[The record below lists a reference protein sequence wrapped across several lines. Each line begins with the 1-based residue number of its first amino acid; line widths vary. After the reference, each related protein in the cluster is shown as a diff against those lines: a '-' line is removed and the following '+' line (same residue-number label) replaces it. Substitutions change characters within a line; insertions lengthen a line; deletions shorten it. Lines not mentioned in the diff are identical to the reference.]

1 MDERPF
7 QVPMVLRGQVFDEPE
22 VEYGGRRGGVRFST
36 TDARKHLAELTLGAP
51 SRMADLYDL
60 SVDDIVDYLVRL
72 GQRLPMSQNEYMQEA
87 FRLSNHTSG
96 LSEPILRHAYEFM
109 PVSLFSPDEVRNMIR
124 RSVGIEYLEGWVP
137 QPPGRFPGL
146 EGRMRAFGARTV
158 HVIAGN
164 TPIVAYLTVIR
175 NAFTRSDAL
184 IKAPSND
191 PLTAVGIARTMVDME
206 PEHPLTKHLAVAYW
220 RGGDDEVESEIYDPR
235 RIEKIVAWGGFDS
248 VQHVA
253 KYLQPGIDLITADP
267 KLSSTIIGRDAFAD
281 EETLTRVARRL
292 ALDMGAANQEGCVSA
307 RVIYVESGTD
317 EAGVEKLNH
326 LGDLAFDALQHLPEH
341 ISAPHKA
348 FDPELKQEIDAA
360 RFMED
365 DYKIFGGHRNEGA
378 VIVSQE
384 DTPVDFSRILGCR
397 TSNLVPVDDVEDAIR
412 SVNAYTQTVGVY
424 PESLK
429 HRVADR
435 LAFQGAQ
442 RIVSL
447 GGAATMQHNME
458 VQDAIEPV
466 RRMVKWVVS
475 ESAPEAVL
483 DSIGTAKDLR
493 MVFPPPE

>member
-1 MDERPF
+1 MEERPF
-7 QVPMVLRGQVFDEPE
+7 QVPMVLRGKVYDEAE
-22 VEYGGRRGGVRFST
+22 VPFGGRRGGVKFSS
-36 TDARKHLAELTLGAP
+36 TDARKHVDELTLRAP
-51 SRMADLYDL
+51 SLMADLYDL
-60 SVDDIVDYLVRL
+60 TVDDIIDYLVRL
-72 GQRLPMSQNEYMQEA
+72 GERLPVSQNEYMQEA

-96 LSEPILRHAYEFM
+96 LSESILRHAYEFM
-109 PVSLFSPDEVRNMIR
+109 PVALFSEQEIRNMIR
-124 RSVGIEYLEGWVP
+124 RSVGTDYLEGWVP
-137 QPPGRFPGL
+137 QTAGRFPGL

-164 TPIVAYLTVIR
+164 TPIVAYLTIIR

-191 PLTAVGIARTMVDME
+191 PLTAVGIARTMVDMDAD
-206 PEHPLTKHLAVAYW
+206 HPLSRHLAVAYW
-220 RGGDDEVESEIYDPR
+220 KGGDDEVESTIYDPR

-248 VQHVA
+248 VQHVTR
-253 KYLQPGIDLITADP
+253 YLQPGLDLITADP
-267 KLSSTIIGRDAFAD
+267 KLSGTIIGKDAFAD
-281 EETLTRVARRL
+281 EGTLRRVARRL

-307 RVIYVESGTD
+307 RVVYVESGTD
-317 EAGVEKLNH
+317 PDGVARLNH
-326 LGDLAFDALQHLPEH
+326 LGELTFEALQQLPEH
-341 ISAPHKA
+341 ISTPHKA
-348 FDPELKQEIDAA
+348 FDPELKEEIDGA

-365 DYKIFGGHRNEGA
+365 EYKIFGGRSNEGA

-384 DTPVDFSRILGCR
+384 DEPVDFSRILGCR

-424 PESLK
+424 PEALK
-429 HRVADR
+429 YRVADR

-466 RRMVKWVVS
+466 RRMVKWVML
-475 ESAPEAVL
+475 ESAPEVVL
-483 DSIGTAKDLR
+483 DSIGTAQDLR
-493 MVFPPPE
+493 MVLPPPE